1 VTAVPPWTSWDG
13 VQRCEPRALARPGGE
28 AELAATVRAAA
39 GRGER
44 VKAVGRGHS
53 FSDCAC
59 TDGTMVDL
67 GAMDRVLDAD
77 PASGLVRV
85 QAGITLHAL
94 GRELAA
100 RGLALEN
107 QGDIDAQA
115 LGGALATATH
125 GTGVAFPN
133 LAARVEA
140 ARLVTASGEV
150 LELAGSGDADPDVLR
165 AARVSLGA
173 LGILSEVTL
182 RTVPLFTLH
191 RRDAPRPL
199 DATLDRLDELAE
211 AADHFELFV
220 FPYTRTALTRTS
232 TREPGRPDRARP
244 APWRRRLQEDVLE
257 NRVLGAVCAIGR
269 ARPRAVPRIN
279 RVIATAMG
287 SSEVRDEAHRVF
299 ATARRVRFTETEY
312 ALPREH
318 ARAAVGGVLRAI
330 EEHRLPVTFPV
341 EVRFAAS
348 DDALLSPAH
357 DRPSCYV
364 AVHQV
369 HGMDF
374 APVLAAAE
382 EVLADLGGRPHWGKR
397 HSLTA
402 AELAPRYPGWDR
414 FGAVRARLDPA
425 GVFASAHT
433 DRTLGPVAQRNV
445 LPSPR

>member
-1 VTAVPPWTSWDG
+1 MPVWTSWDG
-13 VQRCEPRALARPGGE
+13 VQRCAPRAIVRPCGE
-28 AELAATVRAAA
+28 AELAAVVRAAA
-39 GRGER
+39 DRGER

-59 TDGTMVDL
+59 TDGTMIDL

-85 QAGITLHAL
+85 QAGISLHAL

-125 GTGVAFPN
+125 GTGVAFAN

-140 ARLVTASGEV
+140 ARLVSASGEV
-150 LELAGSGDADPDVLR
+150 LEPAEGGDADPDVLR

-182 RTVPLFTLH
+182 RAVPLFTLH

-199 DATLDRLDELAE
+199 DATLDRLDELAA
-211 AADHFELFV
+211 AADHFELFA
-220 FPYTRTALTRTS
+220 FPYTRTVLTRTS
-232 TREPGRPDRARP
+232 TREPGRPTRAYP

-257 NRVLGAVCAIGR
+257 NRVLGAVCGLGR
-269 ARPRAVPRIN
+269 VRPQAVPRIN
-279 RVIATAMG
+279 RAIAAAMG
-287 SSEVRDEAHRVF
+287 ASEVRDEAHRVF
-299 ATARRVRFTETEY
+299 ASARRVRFTETEY
-312 ALPREH
+312 AVPREH
-318 ARAAVGGVLRAI
+318 ARSAVEGVLRAI
-330 EEHRLPVTFPV
+330 EERRLPVTLPI
-341 EVRFAAS
+341 EVRFAAP
-348 DDALLSPAH
+348 DDALLSPAY

-382 EVLADLGGRPHWGKR
+382 GVLSGLGGRPHWGKR

-402 AELAPRYPGWDR
+402 AELAPRYPAWDR

>member
-1 VTAVPPWTSWDG
+1 M
-13 VQRCEPRALARPGGE
+13 QRCEPRAVVRPGAE
-28 AELAATVRAAA
+28 PELAAAVRAAA
-39 GRGER
+39 DRGER

-77 PASGLVRV
+77 PGSGLVRV
-85 QAGITLHAL
+85 QAGITLHDL

-125 GTGVAFPN
+125 GTGVAFAN

-150 LELAGSGDADPDVLR
+150 LELPASSVGGDADPDALR

-173 LGILSEVTL
+173 LGIVSELTL
-182 RTVPLFTLH
+182 RAVPLFTLH

-199 DATLDRLDELAE
+199 EETLDRLDELAA
-211 AADHFELFV
+211 AADHFELFA
-220 FPYTRTALTRTS
+220 FPYTRTVLTRTS
-232 TREPGRPDRARP
+232 TREPGRPTRAHP
-244 APWRRRLQEDVLE
+244 APWRPRLQEDVLE
-257 NRVLGAVCAIGR
+257 NRLLGAVCGLGR
-269 ARPRAVPRIN
+269 VRPQAVPRIN
-279 RVIATAMG
+279 RAIAAAMG
-287 SSEVRDEAHRVF
+287 ASEVRDEAHRVF
-299 ATARRVRFTETEY
+299 ASARRVRFTETEY
-312 ALPREH
+312 AVPREH
-318 ARAAVGGVLRAI
+318 ARAAVEGVLRAI
-330 EEHRLPVTFPV
+330 EERRLPVTLPI
-341 EVRFAAS
+341 EVRFAAP
-348 DDALLSPAH
+348 DDALLSPAY

-382 EVLADLGGRPHWGKR
+382 GVLSGLGGRPHWGKR

-402 AELAPRYPGWDR
+402 AELAPRYPAWDR

>member
-1 VTAVPPWTSWDG
+1 VPAWTSWDG
-13 VQRCEPRALARPGGE
+13 VQRCAPRAIARPGGE
-28 AELAATVRAAA
+28 AELAAAVRAAA
-39 GRGER
+39 DRGER

-150 LELAGSGDADPDVLR
+150 LELAGSGGDADPDVLR

-199 DATLDRLDELAE
+199 DATLDRLDELVA
-211 AADHFELFV
+211 AADHFELFA
-220 FPYTRTALTRTS
+220 FPYTRTAMTRTS
-232 TREPGRPDRARP
+232 TREPGRPARAHP

-257 NRVLGAVCAIGR
+257 NRVLGAVCGLGR
-269 ARPRAVPRIN
+269 AVPRAVPRIN
-279 RVIATAMG
+279 RVVAAAMG
-287 SSEVRDEAHRVF
+287 ASRS
-299 ATARRVRFTETEY
+299 ATRPTACS
-312 ALPREH
+312 P
-318 ARAAVGGVLRAI
+318 ARAASGSR
-330 EEHRLPVTFPV
+330 
-341 EVRFAAS
+341 
-348 DDALLSPAH
+348 
-357 DRPSCYV
+357 RPSTPCR
-364 AVHQV
+364 A
-369 HGMDF
+369 
-374 APVLAAAE
+374 
-382 EVLADLGGRPHWGKR
+382 
-397 HSLTA
+397 ST
-402 AELAPRYPGWDR
+402 
-414 FGAVRARLDPA
+414 RARQWP
-425 GVFASAHT
+425 GSCGPSRSAAC
-433 DRTLGPVAQRNV
+433 P
-445 LPSPR
+445 